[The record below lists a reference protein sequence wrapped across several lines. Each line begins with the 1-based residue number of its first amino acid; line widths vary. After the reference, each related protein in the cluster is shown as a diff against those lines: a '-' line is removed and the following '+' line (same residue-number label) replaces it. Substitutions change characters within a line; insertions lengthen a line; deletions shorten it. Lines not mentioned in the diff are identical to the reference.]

1 MSTAIGDERT
11 ELALREAT
19 PDDRA
24 FLWELQ
30 RTALRAVVE
39 ATWGWD
45 EAFQARHFDEH
56 FDTTDRSIV
65 RVDGADAGVLCVRV
79 REDHLF
85 LSNVALLPRYQ
96 GHGLGTR
103 IVHMVLAEGER
114 RALPVRLQVLKANRA
129 RRLYERLGFVVCGE
143 SETHFQ
149 MIAGRQAG
157 R

>member
-1 MSTAIGDERT
+1 MSAV
-11 ELALREAT
+11 LALRQAT

-56 FDTTDRSIV
+56 FDTADRSIV

-85 LSNVALLPRYQ
+85 LSNVALLPRHQ
-96 GHGLGTR
+96 GRGLGAQLVR
-103 IVHMVLAEGER
+103 MVLAEGER
-114 RALPVRLQVLKANRA
+114 RGLPVRLQVLKANRA

-149 MIAGRQAG
+149 MVAVRQAE